1 MDIDIIIMPLCCIG
15 NIISSPLQIKVHRK
29 RRAYATL
36 YTMIWNFKDSSTDA
50 EVLEWW
56 RWAVDEGIPLLE
68 EFSGTN

>member
-1 MDIDIIIMPLCCIG
+1 M
-15 NIISSPLQIKVHRK
+15 
-29 RRAYATL
+29 TL
-36 YTMIWNFKDSSTDA
+36 YTMTWNFKDSLTDA